1 MKIIADA
8 NIPFIEK
15 CLQGLGSVEVTSGR
29 EITPEKVKDAQALL
43 VRSITKVNEQLLE
56 GSSVKFV
63 GTATI
68 GTDHI
73 DLDYLAKNGI
83 AFSSAPGSNANSVAE
98 YVTAALLELA
108 ETRRFKLEGMSIGI
122 IGAGNVGS
130 RVARKAQALGMNV
143 YLNDPP
149 LARETGDARYLPIDN
164 LYGCDI
170 LTMHTPLT
178 YEGLDSTFHL
188 AGEAF
193 FDSLKGGAIF
203 INTARGPVMDSS
215 ALKSAIRTGKLGSVV
230 LDVWEDEPE
239 IDLKLLKM
247 VDIASPHIAGYSF
260 DGKVRGM
267 IMIYKAMCKC
277 FGIEPNKNES
287 DFLPEPENKKVTLP
301 AIKDEQ
307 SVIANA
313 VGAVYDIMLDDMN
326 MRKMQDQPDPG
337 PYFDKLRKEYR
348 IRREFSNTRIIA
360 GPDQQGAFK
369 KLRGIGFVC

>member
-15 CLQGLGSVEVTSGR
+15 CLEGLGSVEVMSGR
-29 EITPEKVKDAQALL
+29 EITPDKVKDAHALL
-43 VRSITKVNEQLLE
+43 VRSITKVNEQLLA

-73 DLDYLAKNGI
+73 DLDYLANNGI
-83 AFSSAPGSNANSVAE
+83 GFSSAPGSNANSVAE

-108 ETRRFKLEGMSIGI
+108 ETRCFKLEGMSIGI

-130 RVARKAQALGMNV
+130 RLARKAKALGMNV

-149 LARETGDARYLPIDN
+149 LARETGDSRYLPIDN
-164 LYGCDI
+164 LYACDI
-170 LTMHTPLT
+170 LSVHTPLT
-178 YEGLDSTFHL
+178 HEGLDSTFHL
-188 AGEAF
+188 ADEVF
-193 FDSLKGGAIF
+193 FDSLKGGTIF
-203 INTARGPVMDSS
+203 INTARGAVMDTS
-215 ALKSAIRTGKLGSVV
+215 ALKSAIRCGKLSSVV
-230 LDVWEDEPE
+230 LDVWEDEPN
-239 IDLKLLKM
+239 IDLKLLNM

-267 IMIYKAMCKC
+267 IMIYKALCKC
-277 FGIEPNKNES
+277 FGIEPDKNEA
-287 DFLPEPENKKVTLP
+287 DFLPEPEKKEVTLP
-301 AIKDEQ
+301 AVAGEQ

-337 PYFDKLRKEYR
+337 KYFDTLRKEYR
-348 IRREFSNTRIIA
+348 IRREFSNTRVIA
-360 GPDQQGAFK
+360 ASDQQGALK